1 MKRTVPSLYFFV
13 TVLLSAAFTVLRTC
27 MLLGGYDYENG
38 FYTNNTQHA
47 LLGGGLLVCA
57 ALFFVCGYIYNKK
70 EENKPAALPQTSVT
84 NVTAFIAGAA
94 LVGYVLYSF
103 TMFAVFTSIDIA
115 AVFLG
120 IFALIGSFYYFT
132 ERQYKGKNA
141 DFRALLCASV
151 AFSLLVLV
159 FDLYFDKTVS
169 FANHSVKLAFA
180 AAIFLML
187 TLLSE
192 ANFSLRRPE
201 AWRRYFCYAP
211 TAILLSMTLAVP
223 DLIAA
228 AAYRTA
234 VISDLY
240 YDILIFTIGLHQAAR
255 LGAVA
260 FAKEN

>member
-1 MKRTVPSLYFFV
+1 M
-13 TVLLSAAFTVLRTC
+13 
-27 MLLGGYDYENG
+27 
-38 FYTNNTQHA
+38 
-47 LLGGGLLVCA
+47 
-57 ALFFVCGYIYNKK
+57 
-70 EENKPAALPQTSVT
+70 
-84 NVTAFIAGAA
+84 
-94 LVGYVLYSF
+94 LYSF

-151 AFSLLVLV
+151 ALSLLVLV

>member
-13 TVLLSAAFTVLRTC
+13 TVLLSAVFVVFRTC
-27 MLLGGYDYENG
+27 MLLGGYDYESG

-70 EENKPAALPQTSVT
+70 EENKSAALPQTVVT

-151 AFSLLVLV
+151 ALSLLVLV

-192 ANFSLRRPE
+192 ANFALRRPE

-223 DLIAA
+223 DLITAA
-228 AAYRTA
+228 AQHTA

-240 YDILIFTIGLHQAAR
+240 YDVLIFTIGLHQAAR

>member
-1 MKRTVPSLYFFV
+1 MKRTVPTLYFFV
-13 TVLLSAAFTVLRTC
+13 TALLAVAFVVFRTC

-38 FYTNNTQHA
+38 FYTSNTQHV
-47 LLGGGLLVCA
+47 LLGGGLLICA
-57 ALFFVCGYIYNKK
+57 ALFFACGYIYNKK
-70 EENKPAALPQTSVT
+70 EENKPVVLPQTVVT
-84 NVTAFIAGAA
+84 SVTAFIAGAA

-103 TMFAVFTSIDIA
+103 TMFAVFSSINIA
-115 AVFLG
+115 DVFLG
-120 IFALIGSFYYFT
+120 IFALVGSFYYFT
-132 ERQYKGKNA
+132 ERQYKGKSA
-141 DFRALLCASV
+141 DFRALLCSSV
-151 AFSLLVLV
+151 ALALLVLV

-211 TAILLSMTLAVP
+211 TAILLSMTLTVP

-228 AAYRTA
+228 VAQHTA

-240 YDILIFTIGLHQAAR
+240 YDILIFAIGLHQAAR

>member
-1 MKRTVPSLYFFV
+1 M
-13 TVLLSAAFTVLRTC
+13 
-27 MLLGGYDYENG
+27 
-38 FYTNNTQHA
+38 
-47 LLGGGLLVCA
+47 
-57 ALFFVCGYIYNKK
+57 
-70 EENKPAALPQTSVT
+70 
-84 NVTAFIAGAA
+84 TAFIAGAA

-120 IFALIGSFYYFT
+120 VFALIGSFYYFT

-151 AFSLLVLV
+151 ALSLLVLV

-192 ANFSLRRPE
+192 ANFALRRPE

-228 AAYRTA
+228 VAYRTA

-240 YDILIFTIGLHQAAR
+240 YDILIFTIGLHQGAR

>member
-1 MKRTVPSLYFFV
+1 MKRTVPTLYFFV
-13 TVLLSAAFTVLRTC
+13 TALLAVAFVVFRTC

-38 FYTNNTQHA
+38 FYTSNTQHV
-47 LLGGGLLVCA
+47 LLGGGLLICA
-57 ALFFVCGYIYNKK
+57 ALFFACGYIYNKK
-70 EENKPAALPQTSVT
+70 EENKPAVLPQTVVT
-84 NVTAFIAGAA
+84 SVTAFIAGAA

-103 TMFAVFTSIDIA
+103 TMFAVFSSINIA
-115 AVFLG
+115 DVFLG
-120 IFALIGSFYYFT
+120 IFALVGSFYYFT
-132 ERQYKGKNA
+132 ERQYKGKSA
-141 DFRALLCASV
+141 DFRALLCSSV
-151 AFSLLVLV
+151 ALALLVLV

-228 AAYRTA
+228 VAQHTA

-240 YDILIFTIGLHQAAR
+240 YDILIFAIGLHQAAR

>member
-13 TVLLSAAFTVLRTC
+13 TVLLSAVFVVFRTC
-27 MLLGGYDYENG
+27 MLLGGYDYESG

-70 EENKPAALPQTSVT
+70 EENKPAALPQTVVT

-120 IFALIGSFYYFT
+120 VFALIGSFYYFT

-151 AFSLLVLV
+151 ALSLLVLV
-159 FDLYFDKTVS
+159 FDLYFNKTVS

-192 ANFSLRRPE
+192 A
-201 AWRRYFCYAP
+201 
-211 TAILLSMTLAVP
+211 ILLSMTLAVP

-228 AAYRTA
+228 AAQHTA

-240 YDILIFTIGLHQAAR
+240 YDILIFAIGLHQAAR